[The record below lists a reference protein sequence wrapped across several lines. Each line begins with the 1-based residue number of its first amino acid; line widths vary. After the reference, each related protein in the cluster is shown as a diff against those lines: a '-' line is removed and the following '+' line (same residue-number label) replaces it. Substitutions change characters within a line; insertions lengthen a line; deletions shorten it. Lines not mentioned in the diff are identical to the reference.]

1 MAITNVDDGC
11 VSADAPPP
19 SGRIGFP
26 DNPIL
31 DVLKPLRVRQK
42 AFCDAEHFFAS
53 YIENLFCAAEMLV
66 SEKPFAAAKIN
77 QCNLPA
83 AVQLARTLR
92 EWVISQTLAHL
103 DDIDQGDPFFGELRV
118 PMLVPVLACD
128 FNTNTMLSVGE
139 YLHRLI
145 TRHSGIGFDDVLP
158 TLSPDTIQIGAAAD
172 PKIDGR
178 HFLIL
183 PIPKDLLIAI
193 QNNVLHM
200 PDNY

>member
-1 MAITNVDDGC
+1 MTITHDDTENVSIDTP
-11 VSADAPPP
+11 AP
-19 SGRIGFP
+19 SKYAGFP

-31 DVLKPLRVRQK
+31 AELKPLRAKQK

-53 YIENLFCAAEMLV
+53 YIENLFCAAEMLA

-77 QCNLPA
+77 QCNLPT

-92 EWVISQTLAHL
+92 EWVISQALAHL
-103 DDIDQGDPFFGELRV
+103 DDVAKADPFFGEQRV
-118 PMLVPVLACD
+118 PMLVPVLGCD
-128 FNTNTMLSVGE
+128 FNAGTMLSVGE
-139 YLHRLI
+139 YLHRL
-145 TRHSGIGFDDVLP
+145 TTHHSGIGFDDVLP

-183 PIPKDLLIAI
+183 PIPKDLLTAI
-193 QNNVLHM
+193 QNNVLHI